1 MKRSHRAAR
10 RYSTLRATRL
20 FIVTAAIAACS
31 RSQGGAATDGKRFDL
46 TVWLDPKGDV
56 PPDGFVISTSKAYP
70 PFQFHEH
77 AGLKIGLIG
86 VPAQGDPTEV
96 MERGVGQT
104 HAGNG
109 DVVIFVTT
117 RCLSDLQPVF
127 QKNLLPFWNV
137 ALVVGAECK
146 GGYEPRIAAAAQV
159 AIGSASRVRVT
170 FDRSTKV
177 FLRVEPQK

>member
-1 MKRSHRAAR
+1 MRLLIVSAA
-10 RYSTLRATRL
+10 
-20 FIVTAAIAACS
+20 VAACS
-31 RSQGGAATDGKRFDL
+31 RSQGSAATDGKRFDL

-56 PPDGFVISTSKAYP
+56 PPDGFVLSTSKAYP

-77 AGLKIGLIG
+77 AGLKIGVIG
-86 VPAQGDPTEV
+86 VPPEGDPTEI

-104 HAGNG
+104 HWGSG
-109 DVVIFVTT
+109 DVAIFVTT
-117 RCLSDLQPVF
+117 RCLSDLQPAF

-170 FDRSTKV
+170 FDRSTKA
-177 FLRVEPQK
+177 FLRVEPMK